1 MTVLCTGCGQ
11 SFKYLDSARSNCHKC
26 EKFDKCQGNETEMSA
41 VEKLKQCSECG
52 LVFPRLASSPCGQC
66 KLRNAK
72 RKSTCILSAQHT
84 YDRYLATKPSNDKEN
99 LATKTADIQQSHSV
113 ISIESDDGDDIQEV
127 GPSDMAEVKIK
138 FAQNK
143 RLSSN
148 LRLTPKV
155 KEKASGSSGRTA
167 KFLHMRETA
176 RKRTDSSKTTQILF
190 RVTCFLQKATGQKVG
205 TRVPAQSRSFSL
217 DDTME
222 HVFRT
227 VVNTFQEPE
236 GRWVQN
242 YPGKSFKREN
252 VYFTFA
258 NETDIPSNYTGNST
272 AAIAN
277 FTAEITTYV
286 PIELTLD
293 VPSESDDDDDE
304 FDEIY
309 TGRKRRKGRGKGRA
323 VKKLKVKQEVSDDD
337 FPARVKSEPTELG
350 LPKARVSGSGTQV
363 APKFRLKSPVTFT
376 KEHLSNSL
384 DRPQEPQLFHGVRD
398 IVAKNTPSL
407 KTHFQLSCGDDHYLA
422 RRLENDRF
430 RFNSSLELDAAR
442 AELLR
447 GKRLKDLLE
456 NLIDEHGMLNPSL
469 AECSTPEL
477 FIATI
482 TDREVVLGHLVC
494 QPIPAIP
501 FHKVVQPE
509 LDLLNA
515 ISHFSL
521 VQNKDSMLFT
531 KFKVASSDGS
541 TSIFAPVTHSSSGDS
556 GVDDGGQKAID
567 DFRGEH
573 TCNDFCRNFGLVA
586 Y

>member
-26 EKFDKCQGNETEMSA
+26 EKFDKCQGNETEMAA

-72 RKSTCILSAQHT
+72 RKSYILSAQHT
-84 YDRYLATKPSNDKEN
+84 YDRYLTTKPSNDKEN

-113 ISIESDDGDDIQEV
+113 ISIESDNGDDIQEV

-143 RLSSN
+143 RRSSS
-148 LRLTPKV
+148 LRLTLKV
-155 KEKASGSSGRTA
+155 KEEVSGSSGRTA

-190 RVTCFLQKATGQKVG
+190 RVTCFLQKATGQK
-205 TRVPAQSRSFSL
+205 
-217 DDTME
+217 TME

-227 VVNTFQEPE
+227 VVNTFQEPK

-242 YPGKSFKREN
+242 DPGKSFKREN

-258 NETDIPSNYTGNST
+258 NGTDIPSNYTGNST
-272 AAIAN
+272 VATFWSQFSKHQGQYFKKAAIAN
-277 FTAEITTYV
+277 FTAEITMYV

-309 TGRKRRKGRGKGRA
+309 TGRKHRKGRGKGRA
-323 VKKLKVKQEVSDDD
+323 VKKLKVEQEVSDDD

-350 LPKARVSGSGTQV
+350 LPKAHVSGSGTQV
-363 APKFRLKSPVTFT
+363 APKFRLKSP
-376 KEHLSNSL
+376 
-384 DRPQEPQLFHGVRD
+384 EPQLFHGVRD

-469 AECSTPEL
+469 AACSTPEL

-482 TDREVVLGHLVC
+482 TDREVIPGHLVC

-521 VQNKDSMLFT
+521 VQNKDYQNC
-531 KFKVASSDGS
+531 VRD
-541 TSIFAPVTHSSSGDS
+541 
-556 GVDDGGQKAID
+556 
-567 DFRGEH
+567 
-573 TCNDFCRNFGLVA
+573 
-586 Y
+586 

>member
-26 EKFDKCQGNETEMSA
+26 EKFDKCQGNETEMAA

-72 RKSTCILSAQHT
+72 P
-84 YDRYLATKPSNDKEN
+84 TKPSNDKEN

-155 KEKASGSSGRTA
+155 KEEASGSSGRTA

-236 GRWVQN
+236 GRWVQK
-242 YPGKSFKREN
+242 YPGNSFKRTHFCSREN

-258 NETDIPSNYTGNST
+258 NGTDIPSNYTGNST
-272 AAIAN
+272 VATFWSQFSKHQGQYFKKAAIAN
-277 FTAEITTYV
+277 FTAEITMYV

-407 KTHFQLSCGDDHYLA
+407 KTHFQ
-422 RRLENDRF
+422 
-430 RFNSSLELDAAR
+430 
-442 AELLR
+442 
-447 GKRLKDLLE
+447 
-456 NLIDEHGMLNPSL
+456 
-469 AECSTPEL
+469 CSTPEL

-494 QPIPAIP
+494 QPISAIP

-521 VQNKDSMLFT
+521 IHNKDSMLFT

-567 DFRGEH
+567 NFRGEH